1 MTVINLTLEVRHY
14 YYVHCTPGTCNTGR
28 LPGKSLLSPPAPEEK
43 KTLLTARPSDSADP
57 ERGWAR
63 GDFWFW
69 AQFLRK
75 SVKYRDTHPNINPF
89 RPETARSKS
98 TSSNT
103 SKKDYKI
110 SFWGQFASI
119 ITD

>member
-1 MTVINLTLEVRHY
+1 MTVIKLTLEVRHY

-63 GDFWFW
+63 GDFRIWTR
-69 AQFLRK
+69 FLRK
-75 SVKYRDTHPNINPF
+75 YVYFRDIRLDLTPVPLQIWKSWAGLGTKLQPVANKYVEVY
-89 RPETARSKS
+89 ETS
-98 TSSNT
+98 
-103 SKKDYKI
+103 
-110 SFWGQFASI
+110 
-119 ITD
+119 